1 VDADQV
7 VALAPAAGVV
17 GVLLANVAPGGFELE
32 VDVLLLKSRELCL
45 RPTRRRGTSP
55 ARCTGPRG
63 RRSRRNSAES
73 PPATSDTCSGG
84 TQTSMSRASR
94 GSLRASPPP
103 TRTLKPTAS
112 SLSSPSPSPSI
123 DLYAGSNARSL
134 MSPCPEPS
142 ADPVTDT
149 FSTSGEVRVVVV
161 SLERLVK
168 VADHRP
174 RLDDLLSVLAGDRVP
189 DDVPPRVATRLL
201 RRREAVRGELLEDR
215 RHVREFDPVE
225 LDRLSSGEVG
235 VRVAEDRVRPGP
247 RAYSSAISPIVRS
260 CPGSSTPFGVPIR
273 IIKYPPVRSAGG
285 TGPTI

>member
-1 VDADQV
+1 MTFWRCEPDLAGAVLLGEVGEVEHVVSTHPSDEHVQPDEVPAVILVVDADQV
-7 VALAPAAGVV
+7 VALALAGVV
-17 GVLLANVAPGGFELE
+17 GCTPRERRARRVRARSRRTPPEA
-32 VDVLLLKSRELCL
+32 SRELCL

-63 RRSRRNSAES
+63 RRSRNSAES

-149 FSTSGEVRVVVV
+149 FHFRGGSRG
-161 SLERLVK
+161 
-168 VADHRP
+168 
-174 RLDDLLSVLAGDRVP
+174 
-189 DDVPPRVATRLL
+189 
-201 RRREAVRGELLEDR
+201 RR
-215 RHVREFDPVE
+215 FP
-225 LDRLSSGEVG
+225 
-235 VRVAEDRVRPGP
+235 
-247 RAYSSAISPIVRS
+247 
-260 CPGSSTPFGVPIR
+260 
-273 IIKYPPVRSAGG
+273 
-285 TGPTI
+285 